1 MPPTPDRQ
9 LKFIRD
15 VPFRNTIDHPESSQ
29 SISVPLTSIERS
41 QWTSSDKMP
50 SSIKKEIH
58 MVLNGIYGKEAKG
71 LRPDMNR
78 FCWYAFIQK
87 DETAN
92 AFLTK
97 FAGTESLRITIGIYV
112 RTQDVSSY
120 T

>member
-1 MPPTPDRQ
+1 MPPTPNRQ

-15 VPFRNTIDHPESSQ
+15 VPFRNTIYHPESSQ
-29 SISVPLTSIERS
+29 SFSVPLTSIERS

-50 SSIKKEIH
+50 SSVKTEID
-58 MVLNGIYGKEAKG
+58 MVVNGMYGEAKG
-71 LRPDMNR
+71 LRPDMYR
-78 FCWYAFIQK
+78 LCWYAFIQK

-97 FAGTESLRITIGIYV
+97 YAGTESLRITTGIYV
-112 RTQDVSSY
+112 RTQDVSNY

>member
-15 VPFRNTIDHPESSQ
+15 VPFRNTINHPESSQ
-29 SISVPLTSIERS
+29 SFSVPLTSVERS

-50 SSIKKEIH
+50 SSIKTEID
-58 MVLNGIYGKEAKG
+58 MVLNGIYGAKG
-71 LRPDMNR
+71 LRPDTYR

-97 FAGTESLRITIGIYV
+97 FAGTASLRITIGIYV

>member
-15 VPFRNTIDHPESSQ
+15 VPFRNTIDHPESRQ
-29 SISVPLTSIERS
+29 SFSVPLTSVERS

-50 SSIKKEIH
+50 TSIKAEID
-58 MVLNGIYGKEAKG
+58 MVLNGIYGEAKG
-71 LRPDMNR
+71 LRPDMYR
-78 FCWYAFIQK
+78 FCWYAFIHRN
-87 DETAN
+87 EVAN

-97 FAGTESLRITIGIYV
+97 YAGTESLRITIGIYV
-112 RTQDVSSY
+112 RTQDVSNY